1 MSFPLKNIVKSSVK
15 KYLRHKGWAPLPPAL
30 SSAGR
35 KNEQLLEAVRLF
47 NKTTANINVREVS
60 FTQAGPVIELR
71 DGRRYHLDIH
81 TKAGRMWT
89 VPFTGTFEPDESA
102 FVRNNVKPGDIAIDV
117 GANFGWF
124 TLMLSQLVGA
134 NGAQGQVHAFEPV
147 QETTDLLN
155 RNAQL
160 NNATNIHISG
170 AALDA
175 QDATR
180 DLYLPDIAVSGS
192 FALHHYNENYQVQK
206 VPTMTLD
213 TYVRLHNLPRV
224 DFIKA
229 DIEGAELNML
239 KGASDT
245 LKRFAPTLML
255 EVQASSTRLFG
266 HEPAEVHTFLK
277 DHGYEGHILETGG
290 KTRSLDDAAAPET
303 AYNFV
308 FTKRG
313 TAISSI
319 TETTKVAA

>member
-1 MSFPLKNIVKSSVK
+1 MSLPFEKSIKSAVK

-30 SSAGR
+30 SASGQ
-35 KNEQLLEAVRLF
+35 KSEQLQAAVRLF
-47 NKTTANINVREVS
+47 NKTTANVNVRQLT

-71 DGRRYHLDIH
+71 DGRRYHLDIN
-81 TKAGRMWT
+81 TKAGQMWS
-89 VPFTGTFEPDESA
+89 VPFNGTFEPDESA
-102 FVRNNVKPGDIAIDV
+102 FVRQNVKPGDIAIDV

-124 TLMLSQLVGA
+124 TLMLSQIVGA

-147 QETTDLLN
+147 KETTELLS

-160 NNATNIHISG
+160 NNAANIHISP

-239 KGASDT
+239 KGASET
-245 LKRFAPTLML
+245 LKRFAPILML
-255 EVQASSTRLFG
+255 EVQATSTRLFG
-266 HEPAEVHTFLK
+266 HEPQAVHEFLN
-277 DHGYEGHILETGG
+277 DHGYQGHVLEAGG
-290 KTRSLDDAAAPET
+290 KIRSLQNVTAPDT

-308 FTKRG
+308 FTKRADAG
-313 TAISSI
+313 AKPV
-319 TETTKVAA
+319 ETTKAAA